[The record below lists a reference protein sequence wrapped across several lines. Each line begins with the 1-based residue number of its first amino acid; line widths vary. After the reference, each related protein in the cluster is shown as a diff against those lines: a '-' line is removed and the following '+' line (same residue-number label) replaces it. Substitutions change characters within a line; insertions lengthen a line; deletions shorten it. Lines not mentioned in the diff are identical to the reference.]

1 MSTVKFKLT
10 LAAKPSENEIAYQDK
25 IMLIG
30 SCFTENIGAKLQ
42 HHLFETN
49 QNPHGVL
56 FNPVSVHNA
65 LKDYIENKKY
75 EQSDLFLLNDVW
87 NSWHHHSR
95 YSGITQQDALDKI
108 NNSIQ
113 AAHDFLKTAKH
124 LVITLGSAWLY
135 TLNENAPDCIGQVV
149 ANNHKAPSSWFT
161 KRLMKPDE
169 LFANLQLLVK
179 SLTYFNPH
187 LHILFTISPVRHL
200 REGLVENNRSK
211 AVLIQAVHDLI
222 AIHEKEYGNQNA
234 AYFPAY
240 EYVIDDLRDYRFY
253 AEDLVHPNYAAT
265 HYVWEKL
272 VETYM
277 HADTQVVM
285 KQVAEL
291 QLAIQHKP
299 FFVGSTEH
307 QKFITSCIAKTS
319 QLNAQHPY
327 LPLANH
333 LQFFKDQVGK

>member
-1 MSTVKFKLT
+1 MEFRLEFSPKIFEQKINHSHRLFLT
-10 LAAKPSENEIAYQDK
+10 
-25 IMLIG
+25 G
-30 SCFTENIGAKLQ
+30 SCFTEQIGNKLSNCKFQ
-42 HHLFETN
+42 LID
-49 QNPHGVL
+49 NPNGIL
-56 FNPVSVHNA
+56 FNPISISKSIQN
-65 LKDYIENKKY
+65 YIDNKQY
-75 EQSDLFLLNDVW
+75 TPDDLFLNNEIW
-87 NSWHHHSR
+87 GSWDHHTRFS
-95 YSGITQQDALDKI
+95 SVSQDECLSKI
-108 NNSIQ
+108 NQSQNL
-113 AAHDFLKTAKH
+113 AHQFLKTAH
-124 LVITLGSAWLY
+124 WILITLGSSFVYELK
-135 TLNENAPDCIGQVV
+135 NGNIV
-149 ANNHKAPSSWFT
+149 ANCHKVPTDKFNKKLLNS
-161 KRLMKPDE
+161 DE
-169 LFANLQLLVK
+169 IKSCLKSTIDSLQI
-179 SLTYFNPH
+179 FNPG
-187 LHILFTISPVRHL
+187 IKVIFTISPVRHL
-200 REGLVENNRSK
+200 RDGFIENNRSK
-211 AVLIQAVHDLI
+211 ANLINAVHDI
-222 AIHEKEYGNQNA
+222 TNEYSNA
-234 AYFPAY
+234 FYFPAY
-240 EYVIDDLRDYRFY
+240 ELIIDDLRDYRFY